1 MLNQHPNLRALHNLF
16 EAFNNND
23 IDGVM
28 HHFTPEAIFDTAS
41 GPTSAGTRVL
51 GKDNI
56 RKVFSGTFETFPD
69 SHWEILFHKNLDDN
83 RSVSN
88 WIYTATDPNGDKVA
102 LEGVDIFVF
111 GNGKIVHKN
120 VFRKVPS

>member
-1 MLNQHPNLRALHNLF
+1 MLNHPNLRALHSLF
-16 EAFNNND
+16 EAFNNHD

-41 GPTSAGTRVL
+41 GPTSSGTRVM
-51 GKDNI
+51 GKENI
-56 RKVFSGTFETFPD
+56 RKVFSDTFERFSD
-69 SHWEILFHKNLDDN
+69 SQWEILFHKNLGDN
-83 RSVSN
+83 RAVSN

-111 GNGKIVHKN
+111 ENGQIVHKN
-120 VFRKVPS
+120 VFRKAPG